1 MRNTLR
7 RIARVLATVFC
18 CYCWGSAIATTYS
31 ATATATDDDDDD
43 GYVFEPTNTN
53 LDSPKA
59 STVLLVALQ
68 DGPAGDQA
76 LIAWSAYV
84 GGASANWRESSL
96 PPVWVLCTNDAIEEA
111 VRGTP
116 HVLPFVADE
125 SASWAEVMGRFMI
138 QTASV
143 VGLFGEGSLPH
154 PDLAESV
161 KSLESTGAL
170 ALPVQP
176 TAIIV
181 RSRRII
187 DGKEWLPD
195 KFIGQIWCNRGMFA
209 ASRLTTSIAGLDK
222 QSVQNLTLLEVFPRI
237 LRADQSDTAEAGVV
251 VLVDGTN
258 VLGSIFDLDIVGAE
272 EPTRP
277 TTTGKAT
284 GAHAQGGNLYIGT
297 LPFALVFDGH
307 RDARKNGVR
316 TSVIAEAH
324 WPPAYVLANV
334 ATDDRLI
341 IVGDVSCACLDMGTN
356 FLRSV
361 RRASDAKVRIV
372 TFCSGLFGV
381 ELKGPS
387 EHPSCLLCPRRH
399 SI

>member
-1 MRNTLR
+1 MRPPGSFRRTTTANVGVCNTLR
-7 RIARVLATVFC
+7 HIARVLATVFC

-31 ATATATDDDDDD
+31 ATAIATGDD

-53 LDSPKA
+53 LDPPKA

-68 DGPAGDQA
+68 DGPAGDEA

-84 GGASANWRESSL
+84 GGASANRRKISL
-96 PPVWVLCTNDAIEEA
+96 PPVWVLCTNDAIEEV

-170 ALPVQP
+170 ALSVQP
-176 TAIIV
+176 TAIIA
-181 RSRRII
+181 RSRRI
-187 DGKEWLPD
+187 DGKEWLSD
-195 KFIGQIWCNRGMFA
+195 KFIGQIWCNRGMLA
-209 ASRLTTSIAGLDK
+209 ASRLTTSITGLDK
-222 QSVQNLTLLEVFPRI
+222 QAVQNLTLLELFPRI
-237 LRADQSDTAEAGVV
+237 LRTDQSDTAEAGVV

-258 VLGSIFDLDIVGAE
+258 VLGSIVDLDIVGAE
-272 EPTRP
+272 EPTRA
-277 TTTGKAT
+277 TNTTGKAT

-307 RDARKNGVR
+307 RHARKNGVR
-316 TSVIAEAH
+316 TTVIAEAH
-324 WPPAYVLANV
+324 WPPAYVLENV
-334 ATDDRLI
+334 ATNDRLI
-341 IVGDVSCACLDMGTN
+341 IVGDVGCACLDMGTN

-361 RRASDAKVRIV
+361 RRASDAKVRI
-372 TFCSGLFGV
+372 
-381 ELKGPS
+381 
-387 EHPSCLLCPRRH
+387 
-399 SI
+399 ID